1 MHVVNVSELPAG
13 EGSRSVSL
21 EGEQIGGVDVSIIF
35 VDLDP
40 GRGPR
45 LHRHDYPEVFVIP
58 NAWDAGSARVLEG
71 LGFQAI
77 ATTSSGFAF
86 TLGRGDGE
94 VTLDELAAHVGS
106 LAAAT
111 SLPISV
117 DLENGFGPDPA
128 DAARAIER

>member
-45 LHRHDYPEVFVIP
+45 LHRHDYPEVFVIQEGR
-58 NAWDAGSARVLEG
+58 AVYEAGDERREVGPGDVIAVPAGVPHRFESTGDVSLRQLSLHLAPVMVTEWLE
-71 LGFQAI
+71 
-77 ATTSSGFAF
+77 
-86 TLGRGDGE
+86 
-94 VTLDELAAHVGS
+94 DEA
-106 LAAAT
+106 
-111 SLPISV
+111 
-117 DLENGFGPDPA
+117 
-128 DAARAIER
+128 